1 MSKQIAV
8 SGKSID
14 EYKRLVSFLKEE
26 GYKLQGILADLKDD
40 DTVVA
45 VIVDSDNMVAYNTSV
60 TIMACRAASGLKAI
74 SVEAF
79 MKKQQQLVSK

>member
-26 GYKLQGILADLKDD
+26 GYKLQGIFADLKDD

-60 TIMACRAASGLKAI
+60 AILAYRAASGLKQ
-74 SVEAF
+74 F
-79 MKKQQQLVSK
+79 Q